1 MNFDAIRQ
9 ILTKYNL
16 DPEIEAELMTV
27 WEQGHPTND
36 SPMEDDWMFQDSES
50 EEEVQSDRYE
60 DLALLGIGGMGE
72 VRKVRD
78 TLFHRE
84 LAMKIIH
91 PQVQRFPAGI
101 KRFMEEAHI
110 VGQLQHPSIVP
121 VFDKG
126 RLSNGRLFFTMS
138 EIRGEELSSLVEE
151 YHQARKDDDPIAPSL
166 RQRLLHIFHQ
176 VCTTMSYAHEKGIV
190 HRDLKPENIMI
201 GAHGEVLVVDWGI
214 AKVMHQEDI
223 SLAGMEE
230 FSYGDDKTQV
240 GQVTGTPAYMSPEQ
254 ASGCVDDIDERSD
267 IFTLGVILFEILS
280 GVIPS
285 EQTRIHLTNY
295 TDDLGI
301 VRVNT
306 EQLQIHTLTQSLPKS
321 LREICLTCIQKD
333 PARRFQNSAELAKKI
348 QEFLDGVAK
357 REEALQIFG
366 KGKRTQEEEKSMRM
380 EAKRRREKADNI
392 LQGLSSWEP
401 EEKKWGAWEEEEKA
415 ELLYRQAS
423 LKRVESETLFHAAL
437 EQYPELSLA
446 HEALIEEYLSE
457 HRRAEE
463 HRDAATVAQYET
475 RLIHHIQ
482 SLPEENQNRAKY
494 EQYIRGL
501 GAVSIHTNPPGALV
515 FVERYQN
522 SKRRKIKANRK
533 LLGTTPLDNVSLP
546 MGSYALTLCKEGYR
560 DTVYPI
566 QIRRLE
572 HWDGIP
578 SQPSVSREIPLL
590 REEVLDRDDVY
601 IPAGYFVCGGDEKAY
616 HPLKKER
623 VWVNGFVMRR
633 FPVTHGEYLI
643 FLNDLCESGHGKT
656 AHEHAPR
663 KLGNVEQC
671 GYKFDNE
678 RFSLQNTGLSAD
690 WPACMLTWF
699 DCQAY
704 TTWYAKKT
712 GIPWRLPT
720 DYEWEKAAKG
730 MDGRLFPW
738 GNHFDASFGC
748 MENSHPK
755 ATPTSIYDF
764 TADESPYGIRGM
776 AGNVRD
782 WIGGDLVQNVYRVVR
797 GGCWNRNEQHCRIT
811 NRLFDDPSDRYD
823 RTGFRM
829 VYAL

>member
-1 MNFDAIRQ
+1 MNFDDVRR
-9 ILTKYNL
+9 ILSKYNL
-16 DPEIEAELMTV
+16 APEAEEELKDL
-27 WEQGHPTND
+27 WEQGATTED
-36 SPMEDDWMFQDSES
+36 SELEDDWMFQDSES
-50 EEEVQSDRYE
+50 EEEVQADRYE
-60 DLALLGIGGMGE
+60 DLELLGIGGMGE

-78 TLFHRE
+78 TLFNRE

-101 KRFMEEAHI
+101 RRFMEEAHI

-126 RLSNGRLFFTMS
+126 RLPNGRLFFTMS
-138 EIRGEELSSLVEE
+138 EIKGEELSALIEQ
-151 YHQARKDDDPIAPSL
+151 YHESKKEDDPIAPSL

-214 AKVMHQEDI
+214 AKIMHQEDI

-230 FSYGDDKTQV
+230 FSYGNEKTQV

-254 ASGCVDDIDERSD
+254 ASGDVDQIDERSD

-295 TDDLGI
+295 TDDLGV
-301 VRVNT
+301 VRVST
-306 EQLQIHTLTQSLPKS
+306 EQTQIHTLTQSLPKS
-321 LREICLTCIQKD
+321 LREICLQCIQKE
-333 PARRFQNSAELAKKI
+333 PSKRFQNSAALAKKI

-357 REEALQIFG
+357 REEAIQIFT
-366 KGKRTQEEEKSMRM
+366 KGKRTRQEEISMRK
-380 EAKRRREKADNI
+380 EAKRRSLKADEI
-392 LQGLSSWEP
+392 LKGLAPWEP
-401 EEKKWGAWEEEEKA
+401 EEKKWTAWEEEEKSQ
-415 ELLYRQAS
+415 LLYRQAA

-437 EQYPELSLA
+437 EQYPELSQA
-446 HEALIEEYLSE
+446 HEALIEEYLLE

-463 HRDAATVAQYET
+463 NREEATVAQYET

-482 SLPEENQNRAKY
+482 ALPEENQNRAKY

-501 GAVSIHTNPPGALV
+501 GAVSIHTDPPGALV

-522 SKRRKIKANRK
+522 SRRRKIRADRR
-533 LLGTTPLDNVSLP
+533 LLGTTPLDNVSLS
-546 MGSYALTLCKEGYR
+546 MGSYVLTICKEGYK
-560 DTVYPI
+560 DTTYPI

-572 HWDGIP
+572 HWDGTPPEP
-578 SQPSVSREIPLL
+578 SLSRAISLI
-590 REEVLDRDDVY
+590 REEYLGTDDVY

-616 HPLKKER
+616 HPLQKER
-623 VWVNGFVMRR
+623 VWVNGFVIRR
-633 FPVTHGEYLI
+633 FPVTHGEYLV
-643 FLNDLCESGHGKT
+643 FLNDLCANGHLE
-656 AHEHAPR
+656 AARAHAPR

-671 GYKFDNE
+671 GYAFENGF
-678 RFSLQNTGLSAD
+678 FSLQDTGISAD

-704 TTWYAKKT
+704 TEWYAQKT

-730 MDGRLFPW
+730 ADGRLFPW

-748 MENSHPK
+748 MDQSHPK

-764 TADESPYGIRGM
+764 KADESPYGVRGM

-782 WIGGDLVQNVYRVVR
+782 WIGGTLIQDVYRVVR

-829 VYAL
+829 VYPL